1 MTTVRRSARRAGD
14 AALVNGFTV
23 TSLSD
28 SAVLDAL
35 IPDSMVVDP
44 TTEFLYKPHSIAVL
58 LVLLAGLVYTAIVR
72 EPIPTGFSDLSK
84 HNPSVCMHPFM
95 LP

>member
-14 AALVNGFTV
+14 EALVNGFTV

-35 IPDSMVVDP
+35 VPDSMAVDP

-58 LVLLAGLVYTAIVR
+58 LVLLAGLVYTAMVR
-72 EPIPTGFSDLSK
+72 EPIPMGFSDLSK
-84 HNPSVCMHPFM
+84 HSALVCAHPLM
-95 LP
+95 LA